1 MPSGGGAGVLCLP
14 ILPGRPKAPSAPAGA
29 ARLTMRPGLDTAHEI
44 GILALMLI
52 HATFVFTYGNR
63 PAGCH
68 GRAA

>member
-1 MPSGGGAGVLCLP
+1 LCLP
-14 ILPGRPKAPSAPAGA
+14 ILPGRPTAPRVPAGA
-29 ARLTMRPGLDTAHEI
+29 ARLSMRPGLDTPLGS
-44 GILALMLI
+44 GILALMLD